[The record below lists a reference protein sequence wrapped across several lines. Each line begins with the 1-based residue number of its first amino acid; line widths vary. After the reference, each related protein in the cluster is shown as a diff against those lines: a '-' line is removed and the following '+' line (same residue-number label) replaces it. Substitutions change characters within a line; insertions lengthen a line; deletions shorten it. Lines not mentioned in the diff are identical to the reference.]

1 MSSTKKLSLK
11 ERLQEHLAEYGK
23 LALIIFFSIFVLT
36 YSGFYIAIKSG
47 IDLGDSAAGS
57 GGTFFAAWVATK
69 LTMPFRIGGTLLLTP
84 IAAAVLHKVRG
95 KPVFVSESA
104 EAEDAT
110 PEATGDQ
117 SEEEDKEPA

>member
-1 MSSTKKLSLK
+1 MSSMKKLTLK

-95 KPVFVSESA
+95 KPAFVSESA
-104 EAEDAT
+104 DAM